1 MSTRSRLL
9 LLVAAVI
16 TCGFL
21 LPARALGGALTP
33 GVHETDR
40 RRRDRDDDDRR
51 IVRYYVCQVK
61 SVDGMVTFEVVPQD
75 EYNDWR
81 KELNESFIDAAKEY
95 VAARREAKKNNEE
108 FNEKK
113 PTKPAYRK
121 MKSFKKEKD
130 AQDYADKLQ
139 ERWDAAL
146 ERKREKEEGV
156 DLDKLKDDEKRDK
169 KVMK

>member
-16 TCGFL
+16 TCGFF

-33 GVHETDR
+33 GVHESDR
-40 RRRDRDDDDRR
+40 RRNDNDDDWRPSR
-51 IVRYYVCQVK
+51 FYVCQVK

-75 EYNDWR
+75 EYSDWR
-81 KELNESFIDAAKEY
+81 KELQESFIDAAKEY

-113 PTKPAYRK
+113 PNKPAHKRL
-121 MKSFKKEKD
+121 KSFKKEKD
-130 AQDYADKLQ
+130 AQDYADKLRRSIVG
-139 ERWDAAL
+139 E
-146 ERKREKEEGV
+146 
-156 DLDKLKDDEKRDK
+156 
-169 KVMK
+169 